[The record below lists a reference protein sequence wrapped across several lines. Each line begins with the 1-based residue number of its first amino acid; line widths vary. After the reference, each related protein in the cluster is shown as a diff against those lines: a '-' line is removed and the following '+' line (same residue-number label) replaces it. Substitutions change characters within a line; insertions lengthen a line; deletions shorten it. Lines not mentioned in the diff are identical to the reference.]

1 MPETFPPCE
10 DKTGLDRILFFS
22 DAVLAIAIT
31 LLVIDLRVP
40 ELARGP
46 GPALRDLWPN
56 YLAYV
61 FSFFIIGNYW
71 LSHHRLF
78 RPIRR
83 YDDRLCWLNLLFLFF
98 VVLVPFSTRLISQ
111 YPGMR
116 MAVVVYSLNILP
128 LGTIS
133 YALTRHAHAEGRL
146 IDAASDPFEVGRS
159 LVFARRGLAVFGLCL
174 AVSVAFPAAFFPVW
188 ALGFLSRSLGRRI
201 WKIR

>member
-40 ELARGP
+40 ELLRGL

-83 YDDRLCWLNLLFLFF
+83 YDDRLCALNLLFLFF
-98 VVLVPFSTRLISQ
+98 VALVPFSTRLISQ
-111 YPGMR
+111 YPGTR
-116 MAVVVYSLNILP
+116 VAVVVYSLNILP
-128 LGTIS
+128 LGIIS
-133 YALTRHAHAEGRL
+133 YVMTRHAYSQGRL

-159 LVFARRGLAVFGLCL
+159 LVFARRGMAVFGLCL

-188 ALGFLSRSLGRRI
+188 GLGFLSRGLGRRI